1 VKAVTPAPAPEAR
14 WIYRPSLDLIVGCG
28 AWSAPLLLLA
38 SLSAASATRAWA
50 LVFYLLALAFNYP
63 HYMATVYRAYHT
75 RTEFAKYRVFT
86 LHVTTLVV
94 LLAVASHVWAPLLPW
109 VFTLYVTWSPW
120 HYTGQNF
127 GLAMMFARRNGVAP
141 TDGERRL
148 LYLAF
153 LVSYVLMFISF
164 HAGPSSDP
172 IVRSLGI
179 PFAVAAPARSAL
191 LTLFAVLT
199 SAALVRMMVRAG
211 LRAML
216 APLTLVS
223 TQCLWF
229 VVPALAIWLGGAP
242 VAQTRYSSGVLALMH
257 SAQYLWITS
266 YYARREAESA
276 PGEAWR
282 PWSYLAMLV
291 AGGIAL
297 FVPGPWMASYL
308 FGMDFTKSVLVFTA
322 IVNIHHFILD
332 GAIWK
337 LRDGR
342 IAALLIDS
350 RRQAA
355 AGAADAGQAVRQAT
369 QWLAGQAR
377 SARALRVA
385 ALVVLCVWAALDQTR
400 FVLGTSA
407 DDLSALNR
415 ASALNPHDS
424 SVQQRKAALLVGQQR
439 YREAYDDY
447 ERYLAAQP
455 RDPDALVNA
464 GLLAMKLGMA
474 DQAVRRW
481 QAAFELNPNLGSV
494 RGYLAQ
500 FWASRADELD
510 RAGRADEAGGA
521 FRNTLTFDE
530 RGADAAAT
538 GVDWFNYGQFLR
550 RHDVEPR
557 LVLAC
562 LLRAE
567 ALLAKA
573 SEAQL
578 GTVRAARAEVERAH
592 PEAASAVQASPA
604 AALATA
610 LARYPP
616 GIY

>member
-1 VKAVTPAPAPEAR
+1 MGVTEKAEAR

-28 AWSAPLLLLA
+28 AWSAPLLLVA

-50 LVFYLLALAFNYP
+50 VVFYMLALAFNYP

-75 RTEFAKYRVFT
+75 RTEFAKYRIFT
-86 LHVTTLVV
+86 LHITALVV
-94 LLAVASHVWAPLLPW
+94 LLALASHVWTPLLAW

-141 TDGERRL
+141 TDRERQL

-153 LVSYVLMFISF
+153 LASYGLMFVSF
-164 HAGPSSDP
+164 HTGPSYDP
-172 IVRSLGI
+172 MVRSLGI
-179 PFAVAAPARSAL
+179 PLGLAGPTRSAL
-191 LTLFAVLT
+191 LALFAVLT
-199 SAALVRMMVRAG
+199 TTVLVRMMVRGG
-211 LRAML
+211 LRATL

-223 TQCLWF
+223 TQSLWF

-276 PGEAWR
+276 PGESWR

-291 AGGIAL
+291 GGGIAL
-297 FVPGPWMASYL
+297 FVPGPWVASYL
-308 FGMDFTKSVLVFTA
+308 FGIDFPKSVLVFTA

-332 GAIWK
+332 GAVWK

-342 IAALLIDS
+342 IAALLVDS

-355 AGAADAGQAVRQAT
+355 DAGVAARQAT
-369 QWLAGQAR
+369 QWLAGRAP

-385 ALVVLCVWAALDQTR
+385 ALVVLCAWAALDQTR
-400 FVLGTSA
+400 FVLGTNG
-407 DDLSALNR
+407 DDLSALTR
-415 ASALNPHDS
+415 ASTLNPRDS
-424 SVQQRKAALLVGQQR
+424 SVQQRKASLLVGQER

-447 ERYLAAQP
+447 ERYLTAQP
-455 RDPDALVNA
+455 HDADALVNA
-464 GLLAMKLGMA
+464 GLVAMKLGMTDA
-474 DQAVRRW
+474 AVRRW
-481 QAAFELNPNLGSV
+481 QAAFELNPSLESV

-500 FWASRADELD
+500 FWASRADALD
-510 RAGRADEAGGA
+510 REGRTDEAGGA

-530 RGADAAAT
+530 HGGEAEAAGA
-538 GVDWFNYGQFLR
+538 DWFNYGQFLR
-550 RHDVEPR
+550 RHEVEPR

-567 ALLAKA
+567 ILLAKG
-573 SEAQL
+573 SDAQL
-578 GTVRAARAEVERAH
+578 NTVRTARAEVERAH

-604 AALATA
+604 DALAAA